1 MNFKLFS
8 IISSSVLLIIIG
20 GYGLYQWF
28 SAGVYRLST
37 VVFLFLCLGFLF
49 QSLTWGDI
57 NGKDE
62 SKKNKDEKYITLLS
76 FKISYFIL
84 LILMVVVL
92 IISEGFVAMDDIQN
106 IPLVIVLGLAWII
119 LPITEFIVAKKLRNT
134 P

>member
-8 IISSSVLLIIIG
+8 IIASSLLIIIIG

-37 VVFLFLCLGFLF
+37 VLFLFLCLGFLF

-62 SKKNKDEKYITLLS
+62 SKKNENEKYITLLS
-76 FKISYFIL
+76 FKISYFVL
-84 LILMVVVL
+84 LILMIIVL
-92 IISEGFVAMDDIQN
+92 LISEGFVAIDDIQN
-106 IPLVIVLGLAWII
+106 IPLVIVLGLAWIT
-119 LPITEFIVAKKLRNT
+119 LPITEFIVAKKLRKT
-134 P
+134 S